1 METMINDIGHIKV
14 AAPNSCVKLLGHH
27 AKLKIL
33 VITFHSV
40 VTMVAWCLAGSSYS
54 RFSTYFT
61 YCNIVIFLSNITF
74 AGYLGNNG
82 YLQTWHMYGWTV

>member
-1 METMINDIGHIKV
+1 MINDIGHIKV

-40 VTMVAWCLAGSSYS
+40 VTMWPGGRAGYSYT
-54 RFSTYFT
+54 RFSRYFT
-61 YCNIVIFLSNITF
+61 YCNIVISLLKYNIC
-74 AGYLGNNG
+74 
-82 YLQTWHMYGWTV
+82 WISC